1 VLFCLSAVSPEPPV
15 ILPLSK
21 VTPFNPLLLRR
32 INKNNRDDFMGE
44 TEKNDME
51 VLIVI
56 GSKNDLTDIDGAIN
70 ILNKFNVT
78 FEVHISSAHRTLKRT
93 IELVESSEKHG
104 TKVIIAAAGMSAHL
118 PGVIAALTV
127 MPVIGVPLDSSAL
140 HGIDSLLSIVQMPSG
155 IPVATTAIGKTGATN
170 AALLSISIL
179 AVNNVGLTEK
189 LKKYRKEA

>member
-1 VLFCLSAVSPEPPV
+1 
-15 ILPLSK
+15 
-21 VTPFNPLLLRR
+21 
-32 INKNNRDDFMGE
+32 MGE

-189 LKKYRKEA
+189 LKKYRKELEESVAKSDSELNINS